1 MENMKALDD
10 LIDDAMSEEKAL
22 ATRAEELETTDFV
35 KIAKDIWKYDL
46 KRKATEFKNV
56 EIYVKPEENAIY
68 YVVNGDVTGK
78 VEF

>member
-35 KIAKDIWKYDL
+35 KIANSIK
-46 KRKATEFKNV
+46 
-56 EIYVKPEENAIY
+56 
-68 YVVNGDVTGK
+68 
-78 VEF
+78 